1 MNVEVIRSKRRTR
14 TISAAIRGDVLVVT
28 IPARLTAAQEREWV
42 KRMSDRVERAR
53 RKADRNRDDELFAR
67 AQRLNVRYFDGTLSF
82 TGIIYVDNQR
92 TLHGSCTPSTG
103 AIRISRRLSKLPRW
117 VEDYVIV
124 HELAHLTFSGHGPRF
139 WDLVSRYPL
148 AERARGYLM
157 ALGLEGE
164 PAEAEPRE
172 EAS

>member
-1 MNVEVIRSKRRTR
+1 MEVEVVRSARRTR
-14 TISAAIRGDVLVVT
+14 TISAVIRGDTLVVT
-28 IPARLTAAQEREWV
+28 VPARLSQAQEREWV

-53 RKADRNRDDELFAR
+53 RKAGRHGDAELQAR
-67 AQRLNVRYFDGTLSF
+67 AQRLNMRYFDGKLTF

-103 AIRISRRLSKLPRW
+103 AIRISRRLATLPRW

-124 HELAHLTFSGHGPRF
+124 HELAHLVYSGHGVRF
-139 WDLVSRYPL
+139 WELVNRYPL
-148 AERARGYLM
+148 TERARGYLM
-157 ALGLEGE
+157 ALGYDGE
-164 PAEAEPRE
+164 PAGSQE